1 MIQDISV
8 LIPADE
14 DGIGDVELCHDGVA
28 IHAGHGFD
36 VDADGARCK
45 VQCKFNAKYVNTYHN
60 ILSQLIFLAQLA
72 GLPNEYC

>member
-14 DGIGDVELCHDGVA
+14 DGIGDVELSHDGVA

-36 VDADGARCK
+36 VEADGARCK
-45 VQCKFNAKYVNTYHN
+45 YNAKSMLNLSTHN
-60 ILSQLIFLAQLA
+60 ITS
-72 GLPNEYC
+72 